1 MIEFRSHRILAPL
14 LALGLVSLAPPTLA
28 CRANDDAALKV
39 REVVEGLVAADN
51 ERDIGHVLEYYA
63 TDAVL
68 LPPNE
73 QPVTDR
79 DEIQRRY
86 VGLFESF
93 TPQIE
98 ARVDEICVDDT
109 LAVVRGH
116 NGGWMVTREGGLT
129 RQLDDVY
136 LMVLR
141 LETSGDWKISRLM
154 WHSGSPT
161 PR

>member
-1 MIEFRSHRILAPL
+1 MMRARACAPL
-14 LALGLVSLAPPTLA
+14 LALGLVALAPPALA
-28 CRANDDAALKV
+28 CSADDDAALKV
-39 REVVEGLVAADN
+39 REIVEGLVAADN
-51 ERDIGHVLEYYA
+51 ERDIGRVLDYYA
-63 TDAVL
+63 ADAVL

-79 DEIQRRY
+79 AEIQRRY

-93 TPQIE
+93 TPTIE
-98 ARVDEICVDDT
+98 AHVDEICVDSAV
-109 LAVVRGH
+109 AVVRGH

-129 RQLDDVY
+129 KQVDDVY

-141 LETSGDWKISRLM
+141 RETGGDWKISRLM
-154 WHSGSPT
+154 WHPGNPT